1 MCRNDSLHGTD
12 ADLEFLRDPFDA
24 LSFLVCHHD
33 GFLDCRGDPQP
44 AQRLALSSR
53 PRQTR
58 VYPLLDHGVLEF
70 GEYPA
75 HLEHGYF

>member
-1 MCRNDSLHGTD
+1 MPITPNTWSVLH
-12 ADLEFLRDPFDA
+12 ADL
-24 LSFLVCHHD
+24 H
-33 GFLDCRGDPQP
+33 
-44 AQRLALSSR
+44 

-58 VYPLLDHGVLEF
+58 VHPLLDHGVLEF